1 MEMILIGI
9 GISILT
15 YGVERI
21 KKHFGRS
28 RMSMRVVVVIFCLI
42 AWAVW
47 YRMSNFQPE
56 LWYNAVKFVWWAF
69 AASQALWMIVDKFI
83 PKDK

>member
-42 AWAVW
+42 A
-47 YRMSNFQPE
+47 
-56 LWYNAVKFVWWAF
+56 
-69 AASQALWMIVDKFI
+69 
-83 PKDK
+83 